1 LNAAYHY
8 VSPFPEIYQVVDAT
22 LTAVAIPNAARVLD
36 VAAVFAVAPPTN
48 CRVSVVI
55 AIVVVAPEPE
65 TKLIVVPTGKAVV
78 PFAGIV
84 TVLVAVE

>member
-1 LNAAYHY
+1 M
-8 VSPFPEIYQVVDAT
+8 P
-22 LTAVAIPNAARVLD
+22 AVL
-36 VAAVFAVAPPTN
+36 AVAPPTN

-65 TKLIVVPTGKAVV
+65 TKLIVVPTGKATL
-78 PFAGIV
+78 PAPELAGIV